1 MTLAT
6 LFGGQKEWLSHLLP
20 REINVEA
27 ELMQAL
33 AELPVD
39 EDENPD
45 DDDAIEIPSKDKY
58 KG

>member
-1 MTLAT
+1 MLEQ
-6 LFGGQKEWLSHLLP
+6 GWWEKMVCC
-20 REINVEA
+20 VEA

-33 AELPVD
+33 AELD
-39 EDENPD
+39 EDENPN

>member
-1 MTLAT
+1 
-6 LFGGQKEWLSHLLP
+6 
-20 REINVEA
+20 
-27 ELMQAL
+27 MQAL
-33 AELPVD
+33 AELD